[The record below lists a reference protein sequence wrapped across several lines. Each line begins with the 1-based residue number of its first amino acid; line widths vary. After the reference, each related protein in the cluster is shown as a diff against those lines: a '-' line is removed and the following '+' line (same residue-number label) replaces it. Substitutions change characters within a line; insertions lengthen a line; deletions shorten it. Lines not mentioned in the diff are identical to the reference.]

1 LGDNAAGKF
10 IGYSALIS
18 SLSKSDSM
26 VFEHIEKLK
35 RAFTDKYVV
44 VDATRPELA
53 RFRNATGLVKTINMS
68 GRALVEFDQ
77 FDNTGWYDIEL
88 DFLKVVPKPESK
100 PTEEKQAL
108 AKKPAEKAAGDKNAA
123 APKAAAAKP
132 AAAAGGK
139 PSTADILAAAR
150 VKKGTGEPVAAKAA
164 APVAAAAAKPA
175 APKAA
180 PGGKMSTAEILA
192 MARGKGATSAGA
204 AAPAAKPA
212 KPTVKPEPEPAAL
225 TPVEAEEPV
234 AEAAPVVEPAKP
246 IKQVAAGP
254 KPTTIAEKIAY
265 CRKVDAK

>member
-1 LGDNAAGKF
+1 LGDNAAGKSYF
-10 IGYSALIS
+10 FNRYHHHTNIA
-18 SLSKSDSM
+18 SM

-53 RFRNATGLVKTINMS
+53 RFGKATGLIKTVNMN

-88 DFLKVVPKPESK
+88 DFLKVVPKPEPK
-100 PTEEKQAL
+100 APEEKQAV
-108 AKKPAEKAAGDKNAA
+108 AKKPVEKAA
-123 APKAAAAKP
+123 APKAAATKP

-150 VKKGTGEPVAAKAA
+150 VKKGTGEPVTAKAT
-164 APVAAAAAKPA
+164 PAAAAQSPVAKPA
-175 APKAA
+175 APKA
-180 PGGKMSTAEILA
+180 PGGKMSTADILA
-192 MARGKGATSAGA
+192 MARGKGGAA
-204 AAPAAKPA
+204 AAPAAPATKPTKPA
-212 KPTVKPEPEPAAL
+212 AKVEPAPV
-225 TPVEAEEPV
+225 TPEVAEQPV

-246 IKQVAAGP
+246 AKKSSGGP

-265 CRKVDAK
+265 CRQVDAK